1 MADVRIFDWDDEIE
15 NDGEERSF
23 VVLEEGDYDFEVVKF
38 ERGHYTPSADAK
50 TPPCNQA
57 IVTLKVSVDEGDC
70 LITEKLP
77 MASTME
83 WKISA
88 FFRSIGLKKHGEKL
102 KMKWNE
108 TIGCKGRAHITK
120 TQGSKNDGVYFN
132 NVGRFLDPVAKAKES
147 KSEVDDEWN

>member
-1 MADVRIFDWDDEIE
+1 
-15 NDGEERSF
+15 
-23 VVLEEGDYDFEVVKF
+23 
-38 ERGHYTPSADAK
+38 
-50 TPPCNQA
+50 
-57 IVTLKVSVDEGDC
+57 
-70 LITEKLP
+70 

-108 TIGCKGRAHITK
+108 TIGCKGRAHVTK

-132 NVGRFLDPVAKAKES
+132 NIGRFIDPIAKAKES
-147 KSEVDDEWN
+147 KGEVDDEWN